1 MEEPPSTQHLA
12 LTLPLSLLSSESHLL
27 SHLSNAS
34 GSKSRPDTCL
44 VLQISVLGQ
53 CLAPKCQRWD
63 GFCHSYARP
72 VFRPHEQGGGAVT
85 ARDTTPRCCGA
96 EPSSEGQEGAGRP
109 SGRASTVHRDAQG
122 GGLRGQR
129 SLLTSPPLPGTS
141 GRSPA
146 EAPPHPAPR
155 GAHGLPGR
163 RQGCGYLSGRVVVL
177 AVLRAPHPVQRVQGG
192 LRQRLG
198 FSACPSALQVH
209 ILIRILLGQIPC
221 RGGRSEGR
229 EGGDTH
235 THKQAA
241 FLGARESAASAW
253 PFSS

>member
-1 MEEPPSTQHLA
+1 MPAQSQKAVHSAASRRPRTRPEGAHVEEPPSTQHLA

-122 GGLRGQR
+122 GGLLGQR

-146 EAPPHPAPR
+146 EAPPRPAPR
-155 GAHGLPGR
+155 GAHGRPQAGLRLPERPGCCTCGPAGSTSCAKSPGR
-163 RQGCGYLSGRVVVL
+163 SPTAAGVFGLPFGSSS
-177 AVLRAPHPVQRVQGG
+177 PHPHTDSPWADPLQR
-192 LRQRLG
+192 R
-198 FSACPSALQVH
+198 
-209 ILIRILLGQIPC
+209 
-221 RGGRSEGR
+221 
-229 EGGDTH
+229 
-235 THKQAA
+235 KK
-241 FLGARESAASAW
+241 
-253 PFSS
+253 